1 MKRTQCKEK
10 GEIVGL
16 ILKYILYFFGFYIL
30 SKANINGIIQP
41 FSFGLIFGLM
51 WCGNNVLIL
60 APSYVVANFLGG
72 FSLSALYNA
81 LGVAIIILIAY
92 GIHYK
97 FRKRMVY
104 WQIGIYG
111 ILSQIVTVTFSI
123 LEGGNPI
130 FIVISLILGE
140 LFMFACIKIFEAI
153 KVKGFAYKFSLD
165 EIICAGILL
174 MAISSGLGEFQLG
187 DFSLIKLFGAILILL
202 SSNVFSSQIALFSA
216 GIMGLGVFLN
226 SSSPILLSAFIL
238 WALAVSCF
246 RGRNKI
252 FSAFALLLI
261 EAGLGWFFNL
271 YYSYSIISYLPVII
285 GTLIFM
291 VIPQKFLNELSGFFN
306 WELEGATIRNLA
318 NRNNECVARKLG
330 ELSEIFAEMD
340 NSFRGLIKGGLS
352 KEQAKEMLC
361 GDLKMKVC
369 ENCPDKN
376 KCHRVYADETRKV
389 FLNMVDAGFE
399 RGKATLIDVP
409 PFLTSRCNHV
419 NVIISTINETSA
431 QYKQYASLMTNFD
444 SSRILV
450 ADQLQGISK
459 IMRSLAFDI
468 KKPISFDSW
477 KEKKIT
483 ESLAYSNI
491 TCSDVVVYDQGES
504 EMFVSLVVKNEEID
518 HDKIADI
525 LSKVCAGKLSFDGE
539 GNSGRSGWTTLTFKT
554 SPAYNIVFGTA
565 TTKKATSKVSGD
577 SYSLIKI
584 DNDKFMMAL
593 CDGMGS
599 GKKAEKTSNLAM
611 GIIENF
617 YKAGFDN
624 EIILS
629 SANKLL
635 SLSNDEM
642 FSALDLA
649 IVDLRKGVADLIKL
663 GAPVGLVKHKSST
676 DLIEGS
682 ALPLGI
688 IDNVQP
694 NIKKL
699 VLNSGDYIILAT
711 DGITDSFVSNEDYI
725 NFVNNLTESNPQNM
739 SEEILKKALEN
750 CGGSAVDDMTI
761 IISKI
766 FKN

>member
-1 MKRTQCKEK
+1 MKNKVKEK
-10 GEIVGL
+10 NEL
-16 ILKYILYFFGFYIL
+16 LSTILKYVIYFFGFYIL
-30 SKANINGIIQP
+30 SKANINGVIQP
-41 FSFGLIFGLM
+41 FSFGLIFALM

-60 APSYVVANFLGG
+60 APSYVVASFLGT
-72 FSLSALYNA
+72 FSLITLYNA
-81 LGVAIIILIAY
+81 LGVAIILLLVY

-97 FRKRMVY
+97 LKKRMKY

-111 ILSQIVTVTFSI
+111 LLSQAVTIVLSI
-123 LEGGNPI
+123 LGGGNPI
-130 FIVISLILGE
+130 FVSISFILGE
-140 LFMFACIKIFEAI
+140 FFMFACIKIFEAI
-153 KVKGFAYKFSLD
+153 KVKGFAYKFSVD
-165 EIICAGILL
+165 EMICAGVVL
-174 MAISSGLGEFQLG
+174 MALSSGLGEFQLG
-187 DFSLIKLFGAILILL
+187 DFSLIKLFATTIILL
-202 SSNVFSSQIALFSA
+202 SSTIFSSKVAIFSA

-238 WALAVSCF
+238 WALGVSCF
-246 RGRNKI
+246 RGKHKI
-252 FSAFALLLI
+252 FSAFALLII

-271 YYSYSIISYLPVII
+271 YYSYTIISYLPVII
-285 GTLIFM
+285 GALIFI
-291 VIPQKFLNELSGFFN
+291 VLPQKFIGELSGFFN
-306 WELEGATIRNLA
+306 CQLEGTAIRDLA
-318 NRNNECVARKLG
+318 NRNNECVSRKLG
-330 ELSEIFAEMD
+330 ELSEIFSEMD
-340 NSFRGLIKGGLS
+340 NSFRGMIKGGLS
-352 KEQAKEMLC
+352 KDQAKEMLC
-361 GDLKMKVC
+361 GDLKSKVC
-369 ENCPDKN
+369 ESCPEKN
-376 KCHRVYADETRKV
+376 KCHRMYADETKKV
-389 FLNMVDAGFE
+389 FLSMVDAGFE

-409 PFLTSRCNHV
+409 PFLTSRCNRV
-419 NVIISTINETSA
+419 NTLISTINETSS

-450 ADQLQGISK
+450 ADQLQGVSK
-459 IMRSLAFDI
+459 IMRSLSADI

-483 ESLAYSNI
+483 ESLAYANI
-491 TCSDVVVYDQGES
+491 TCSDVVVYDQGKS
-504 EMFVSLVVKNEEID
+504 DIFVSLIAKND
-518 HDKIADI
+518 KLDYDKIADI
-525 LSKVCAGKLSFDGE
+525 LSKVCSGKLAFDGE
-539 GNSGRSGWTTLTFKT
+539 APSGRSGWTTLTFKT
-554 SPAYNIVFGTA
+554 SPIYNIVFGTA
-565 TTKKATSKVSGD
+565 MTKKATSKVSGD

-611 GIIENF
+611 GLIENF

-649 IVDLRKGVADLIKL
+649 VIDLRQGVADMIKL
-663 GAPVGLVKHKSST
+663 GAPIGLIKHKSST
-676 DLIEGS
+676 DFVEGS

-688 IDNVQP
+688 IDSAQP

-699 VLNSGDYIILAT
+699 VLSAGDYIILAT
-711 DGITDSFVSNEDYI
+711 DGITDSFVSNEEYSS
-725 NFVNNLTESNPQNM
+725 FVNNLTESNPQTM
-739 SEEILKKALEN
+739 AEKILKKALEN